1 MTARYIDQSGVLVS
15 LASVTNIQPVGTLQ
29 LLLETS
35 TTKVVIKITQL
46 VDIV

>member
-1 MTARYIDQSGVLVS
+1 MTVRYIDTAGVLVS
-15 LASVTNIQPVGTLQ
+15 LGSVTNVQPVGTLQ

-35 TTKVVIKITQL
+35 TTKPVIKITQL